1 MLLLALFF
9 AIDDVADAM
18 ARYRQ
23 QTAAEPSC
31 ARAGSDADVAVCA
44 RREGSRFRVP
54 PSPPEPGTRAAAGV
68 PGERAALIG
77 RVAPCHEPQGML
89 VGCGSV
95 GVGVSTSFGAGRT
108 PPARFT
114 PPPGSD

>member
-44 RREGSRFRVP
+44 RREG
-54 PSPPEPGTRAAAGV
+54 
-68 PGERAALIG
+68 
-77 RVAPCHEPQGML
+77 
-89 VGCGSV
+89 
-95 GVGVSTSFGAGRT
+95 
-108 PPARFT
+108 
-114 PPPGSD
+114 